1 MAKAQ
6 MDTEMIR
13 HRERNRIV
21 STSKKIVR
29 NYSYLQ
35 NAWARRFFSFFMC
48 VPLITINNAFSKV
61 REQWRNFYQLR
72 HSPYGSQYDF

>member
-35 NAWARRFFSFFMC
+35 NA
-48 VPLITINNAFSKV
+48 
-61 REQWRNFYQLR
+61 
-72 HSPYGSQYDF
+72 